1 MSVTPGTG
9 QVWEQADAYH
19 GFMGRWSSLI
29 AAEFVDWLDLPAGA
43 RWLDVGCGTGALSAQ
58 IFERARPSAIV
69 GVDSSPTFVAA
80 AVARLGAGF
89 DHVVADAS
97 ALPFEDGEFDAVVSG
112 LLLNFIGV
120 PGAAAAEQVRVSRG
134 IVAAYVWD
142 YAERMELLRLFWEA
156 VGEVAAD
163 ASQLDE
169 GGRFPLARPDA
180 LARLFDEAGLS
191 AVEVR
196 AVDVPARFADFD
208 DLWSPF
214 LGGQGPAGAYV
225 ASLDDSKRASLR
237 ERLRERLPIRDDG
250 TIELNAGAW
259 AVRGRV
265 SAGG

>member
-1 MSVTPGTG
+1 MSVAPGTG

-19 GFMGRWSSLI
+19 GFIGRWSSLI
-29 AAEFVDWLDLPAGA
+29 AAEFVDWLEVPAGA

-58 IFERARPSAIV
+58 IIERARPSAIV
-69 GVDSSPTFVAA
+69 GVDSSPNFVAA
-80 AVARLGAGF
+80 AAARLGDRF
-89 DHVVADAS
+89 DHAVADAA
-97 ALPFEDGEFDAVVSG
+97 ALPFDDGEFDAVVSG
-112 LLLNFIGV
+112 LVLNFIAV
-120 PGAAAAEQVRVSRG
+120 PGAAAAEQARVSRG

-142 YAERMELLRLFWEA
+142 YAERMELLKLFWDA
-156 VGEVAAD
+156 AGELAAD

-169 GGRFPLARPDA
+169 ARRFPLAQPDA

-196 AVDVPARFADFD
+196 AIDVPARFADFD

-214 LGGQGPAGAYV
+214 LGGQGPGPAYV
-225 ASLDDSKRASLR
+225 ATLDESKQASLR
-237 ERLRERLPIRDDG
+237 ERLRERLPIGDDG
-250 TIELNAGAW
+250 TIELTAGAW